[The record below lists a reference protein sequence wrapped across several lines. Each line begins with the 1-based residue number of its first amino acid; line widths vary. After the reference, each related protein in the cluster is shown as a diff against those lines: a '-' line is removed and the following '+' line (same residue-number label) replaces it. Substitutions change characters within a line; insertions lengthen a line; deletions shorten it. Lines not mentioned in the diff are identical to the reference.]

1 MSTIKNIIIASVL
14 SIGAQS
20 SVMASGLDIFGQAF
34 IGTENNQVFQKLVIQ
49 PTEQAMII
57 DISINNGDCQYK
69 HTSKEQEFPYLAK
82 KNEKIKLDV
91 QANSDIEDDEKFI
104 CDVNTV
110 KVFTMTGE
118 YELNF

>member
-20 SVMASGLDIFGQAF
+20 SVVASELDIFGQAF
-34 IGTENNQVFQKLVIQ
+34 IGTENNQVFQKLIIQ

-69 HTSKEQEFPYLAK
+69 HTSKEQEFPYLTK
-82 KNEKIKLDV
+82 KNEEIKLDV
-91 QANSDIEDDEKFI
+91 KANSAIEEDEKFI